1 MRIRKL
7 EMRQTH
13 ITLECSAVVDGE
25 DQYDVS
31 AGIVS
36 FSKDGKIFL
45 LSGPG
50 ALFND
55 NETGY

>member
-7 EMRQTH
+7 EMRTTH

-25 DQYDVS
+25 DQDDVT
-31 AGIVS
+31 ARIVS
-36 FSKDGKIFL
+36 FSQDGKIFL

-55 NETGY
+55 NVTGY